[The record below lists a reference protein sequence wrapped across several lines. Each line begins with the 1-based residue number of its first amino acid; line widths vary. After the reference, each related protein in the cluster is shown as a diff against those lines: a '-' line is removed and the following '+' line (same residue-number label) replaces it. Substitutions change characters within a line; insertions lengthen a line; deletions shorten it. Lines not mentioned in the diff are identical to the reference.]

1 MKSQSLIASVIDA
14 QKNEIAKKPRGL
26 LREIID
32 DVPVIENFASII
44 TGIRRGGKS
53 TLMLQILNKT
63 KGDELFLNFEDIR
76 LSGFETSDFTRLNA
90 EIENRQVKILF
101 FDEIQ
106 IIEKWEIFINQK
118 LNEGYLVFITGSNA
132 SLISKDLGTHL
143 TGRHLSL
150 ALYPFSYQEFLAF
163 NKLENNV
170 KSFEDYLQTGGMPE
184 YVKNLN
190 PNILMQLVDDILY
203 RDIAVR
209 HNIRNIDGLRE
220 MTVFLMSN
228 IGKPVAA
235 RRLTGLFGITATS
248 TVTDYFAYLNNS
260 YLIDFVPQFDFSIKA
275 QSRNPKKVYVT
286 DLGIYHQIK
295 TTFTEDYGRQLENA
309 VFLHLRRKHQEIF
322 FFNKQG
328 ECDFVVMNKGKA
340 IKCVQVCWQ
349 VDDMNMKR
357 EIQGLKSALGFF
369 GLKHGVIVTH
379 NQTDLFEIEDIS
391 IKLIPARKYMITD

>member
-1 MKSQSLIASVIDA
+1 MIPQSIIASVIDA
-14 QKNEIAKKPRGL
+14 QKKEITIKPEGL
-26 LREIID
+26 IREVID
-32 DVPVIENFASII
+32 QVPVVESFASII

-53 TLMLQILNKT
+53 TLMLQTLKKIEEKV
-63 KGDELFLNFEDIR
+63 LFFNFEDIR
-76 LSGFETSDFTRLNA
+76 LSGFETSDFTRLNS

-118 LNEGYLVFITGSNA
+118 LNEGFLVFITGSNA
-132 SLISKDLGTHL
+132 SLISKELGTHL

-150 ALYPFSYQEFLAF
+150 ELYPFSYQEFLAF

-170 KSFEDYLQTGGMPE
+170 KSFDDYLQTGGMPE
-184 YVKNLN
+184 YVKNLR
-190 PNILMQLVDDILY
+190 PNILTQLVDDILY

-209 HNIRNIDGLRE
+209 HNIRNINGLRE

-235 RRLTGLFGITATS
+235 RRLTGLFGINATS

-260 YLIDFVPQFDFSIKA
+260 YLIDFVPQFDFSVKA

-322 FFNKQG
+322 YFNKQG
-328 ECDFVVMNKGKA
+328 ECDFVLLNKGKV
-340 IKCVQVCWQ
+340 IQCIQVCWQ

-357 EIQGLKSALGFF
+357 EVFGLKSALDFF
-369 GLKHGVIVTH
+369 GLKEGVIVTH
-379 NQTDLFEIEDIS
+379 SQTDLFDIEGTTV
-391 IKLIPARKYMITD
+391 KLIPACKYMTES

>member
-1 MKSQSLIASVIDA
+1 MIPQSIIASVIDA
-14 QKNEIAKKPRGL
+14 QKNEITRKPEGL
-26 LREIID
+26 IREVID
-32 DVPVIENFASII
+32 QVPVVESFASII

-53 TLMLQILNKT
+53 TLMLQTLKKIEEKV
-63 KGDELFLNFEDIR
+63 LFFNFEDIR
-76 LSGFETSDFTRLNA
+76 LSGFETADFSRLNS

-118 LNEGYLVFITGSNA
+118 LNEGFLVFITGSNA
-132 SLISKDLGTHL
+132 SLISKELGTHL
-143 TGRHLSL
+143 TGRHLWL
-150 ALYPFSYQEFLAF
+150 ELYPFSYQEFLAF

-170 KSFEDYLQTGGMPE
+170 KSFDDYLQTGGMPE
-184 YVKNLN
+184 YIKTLR
-190 PNILMQLVDDILY
+190 PNILTQLVDDILY

-209 HNIRNIDGLRE
+209 HNIRNINGLRE

-260 YLIDFVPQFDFSIKA
+260 YLIDFVPQFDFSVKA

-322 FFNKQG
+322 YFNKQG
-328 ECDFVVMNKGKA
+328 ECDFVLLNKG
-340 IKCVQVCWQ
+340 IVIQCIQVCWQ

-357 EIQGLKSALGFF
+357 EVFGLKSALDFF
-369 GLKHGVIVTH
+369 GLKEGVIVTH
-379 NQTDLFEIEDIS
+379 SQTDLFDIEGTTV
-391 IKLIPARKYMITD
+391 KLIPAFKYMT